1 MLLLSN
7 SRNHAQG
14 LLRDGRGGCAASAV
28 SGFRAPERRFPLL
41 LGLVSY
47 SLSFAVFNLAYADF
61 KMAYADFKMAYADIF
76 LARADFRLSR
86 GRFYLPRRSFGI
98 VT

>member
-28 SGFRAPERRFPLL
+28 SGSRAPGRRFPLL

-61 KMAYADFKMAYADIF
+61 KMAYADIF
-76 LARADFRLSR
+76 LVRADFRLSR
-86 GRFYLPRRSFGI
+86 GRFYLPRRSFEI

>member
-1 MLLLSN
+1 MLLLN
-7 SRNHAQG
+7 SRNRVQG

-28 SGFRAPERRFPLL
+28 AESLFRGLQFLLL

-61 KMAYADFKMAYADIF
+61 KMAYADFKMAFADLF
-76 LARADFRLSR
+76 LARAVFRSPR
-86 GRFYLPRRSFGI
+86 GRFYLPRRSFEI